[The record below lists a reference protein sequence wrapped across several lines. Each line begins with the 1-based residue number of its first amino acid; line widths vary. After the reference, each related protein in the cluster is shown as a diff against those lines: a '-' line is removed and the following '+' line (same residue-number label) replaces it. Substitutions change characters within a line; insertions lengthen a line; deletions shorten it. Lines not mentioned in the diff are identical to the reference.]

1 MRCGLL
7 GTTGGAVEL
16 LALAA
21 VVEAAG
27 VGAAAET
34 GESAVD
40 DEMEDW
46 VWWTAGLEAIVLV
59 DEGGS
64 CCCWW
69 QWRPKTACW
78 RLFLG

>member
-7 GTTGGAVEL
+7 GTIGGAAEL
-16 LALAA
+16 LVA

-40 DEMEDW
+40 DEIEGW
-46 VWWTAGLEAIVLV
+46 V
-59 DEGGS
+59 
-64 CCCWW
+64 
-69 QWRPKTACW
+69 
-78 RLFLG
+78 